1 MSLSACRHAVRHRGS
16 IILLRHSSTA
26 AASKQKPIAVIKPGA
41 GTISDARHAYNSSA
55 RWQQQAA
62 AGQEEE
68 GWTGGD
74 GGERGGH
81 AGARI
86 LGIVVFSSL
95 VGATA
100 CLGTW
105 QAMRYSWKLDLIES
119 RRARMEFEPVDLPE
133 GLEGAALATMMDVLD
148 KEADGKASKGPNGE
162 TLGGSEEGKGLL
174 ESLEGRRLRVTGVFD
189 HGKEVLVG
197 PRGAP
202 PGMKATS
209 GPSSMAPSPMGD
221 FVHTP
226 LKRGDGSVVLV
237 NRGWVPRSKGL
248 QWSRPEGEVTM
259 VGVLK
264 AAEKRSTF
272 SPDNK
277 PETRHLLWAEK
288 AALLQAA
295 GLGQH
300 GAEEGVQSMPIL
312 MEAVGEE
319 DGDKRTMPMAKK
331 PQHFGDFYVTP
342 QTHLMYSAT
351 WYALAA
357 AGCALTWAR
366 FRRRG
371 PAAFPTAKPPGL

>member
-1 MSLSACRHAVRHRGS
+1 MSLSACRHALRHRGS

-26 AASKQKPIAVIKPGA
+26 AALKQKPIAVITPA
-41 GTISDARHAYNSSA
+41 EGTISDARHAYNSSA

-62 AGQEEE
+62 AGQGEE

-86 LGIVVFSSL
+86 LGIAVFSSL

-119 RRARMEFEPVDLPE
+119 RRAKMELEPVDLPE

-174 ESLEGRRLRVTGVFD
+174 GSLEGRRLRVTGVFD
-189 HGKEVLVG
+189 HGKEVLVAKQRITSVFSATAAYFPG

-221 FVHTP
+221 FVYTP

-237 NRGWVPRSKGL
+237 NRGWVSRSKGL

-295 GLGQH
+295 GLGRH
-300 GAEEGVQSMPIL
+300 GAGEGVQSVPIL

-319 DGDKRTMPMAKK
+319 DGDKKTMPMAKTPK
-331 PQHFGDFYVTP
+331 HFGDFYVTP

-351 WYALAA
+351 W
-357 AGCALTWAR
+357 
-366 FRRRG
+366 
-371 PAAFPTAKPPGL
+371 